1 MYAHCISDG
10 IIPHFFCP
18 PPPKKTHKEHVESNF
33 KLTNYTIKM
42 KTISHGKFYLSSFNI
57 LRVYFKP

>member
-1 MYAHCISDG
+1 MLTAFLMVLYHIS
-10 IIPHFFCP
+10 FAP